1 MDCGLPGSSVHGI
14 SQARI
19 LEWVAISFSRGS
31 SWSRDQIWVYCLADG
46 FFTIELP
53 GKLYVCT
60 CVTFAEKITKCKRRT
75 KIQIN
80 GKNTIFVY
88 GKIQYLKDS
97 KSSQAVFSQ
106 VKPEVYLHQNY
117 LECRTSL
124 VIQWLRIHLAMQEMW
139 VRSLGRELKSYMP
152 VHCNEDPACCS

>member
-1 MDCGLPGSSVHGI
+1 MDCSLPGSSVHGI

-19 LEWVAISFSRGS
+19 LEWVAISLSRGS
-31 SWSRDQIWVYCLADG
+31 SRSRDQIWVYCLAGG
-46 FFTIELP
+46 FFTIELS

-97 KSSQAVFSQ
+97 KSFQAVFSQ
-106 VKPEVYLHQNY
+106 VKPEVHLHQNY
-117 LECRTSL
+117 LEYRTSL
-124 VIQWLRIHLAMQEMW
+124 VIQWLRIHLAVEKK
-139 VRSLGRELKSYMP
+139 EPSYT
-152 VHCNEDPACCS
+152 VGGNAN

>member
-1 MDCGLPGSSVHGI
+1 MCICCLVAKSCLTFLWPMDCSLPGSSVHGI

-31 SWSRDQIWVYCLADG
+31 SWSRDQIWVYCLAGG
-46 FFTIELP
+46 FFTIEP
-53 GKLYVCT
+53 TGKPYVCT
-60 CVTFAEKITKCKRRT
+60 CVTFAEKITKCKWRT
-75 KIQIN
+75 KRQIH

-88 GKIQYLKDS
+88 GKILYLKDS

-106 VKPEVYLHQNY
+106 VRPEVHLHQNY

-124 VIQWLRIHLAMQEMW
+124 EIQWLRIHLAM
-139 VRSLGRELKSYMP
+139 
-152 VHCNEDPACCS
+152 